1 MPGVGSSVIR
11 LDLYD
16 KPPVEVKDPAKMFG
30 IIKASFM
37 QRRKTLSNALQN
49 NPDTKIPREK
59 TEKLLKENK
68 EEKR

>member
-1 MPGVGSSVIR
+1 
-11 LDLYD
+11 
-16 KPPVEVKDPAKMFG
+16 MFG

-59 TEKLLKENK
+59 TEKLLTEMGLDLKIRGEALTL
-68 EEKR
+68 EQFAAFTDLL